1 MRGLRKGP
9 FLAAVA
15 LPVLFAVF
23 GAALVGGSGLDWFAG
38 LAKPRFLV
46 PLRVF
51 YLVGALYYVL
61 VAVVLYRIL
70 ARIDDPRGR
79 AISLGLS
86 VGVLL
91 LNELWNYGFFGLRST
106 LAGFLG
112 IVVFL
117 ALLTA
122 LIAALLRY
130 ERFSAGLLVPYYLW
144 VLYDL
149 AWTHDCG
156 SSTER
161 QAPERVRLSV
171 GFATSELRRISL
183 PGTWVNKGRRKGRG
197 EMPQPFRHLR
207 PATIVQDPLVGSQS
221 SLGPSL
227 SLGPSSSACW
237 PTTL

>member
-9 FLAAVA
+9 LLATVA
-15 LPVLFAVF
+15 LPVLFALF
-23 GAALVGGSGLDWFAG
+23 GTALVGGSGLEWFAG
-38 LAKPRFLV
+38 LAKPRFMV
-46 PLRVF
+46 TLRVF
-51 YLVGALYYVL
+51 YLVGSLYYVL
-61 VAVVLYRIL
+61 VAVVLYRTL

-79 AISLGLS
+79 AISFGLT

-130 ERFSAGLLVPYYLW
+130 ERFSAGLLVPYYVW

-149 AWTHDCG
+149 AWTY
-156 SSTER
+156 
-161 QAPERVRLSV
+161 Q
-171 GFATSELRRISL
+171 LRKL
-183 PGTWVNKGRRKGRG
+183 N
-197 EMPQPFRHLR
+197 
-207 PATIVQDPLVGSQS
+207 
-221 SLGPSL
+221 
-227 SLGPSSSACW
+227 
-237 PTTL
+237 